1 MQGSVEGGGRVC
13 RFKVMAGR
21 GGLNMLV
28 YLNDVYGE
36 TEIEIKENIM
46 LVSPYANFDCRS
58 LINLMKRQFV
68 RNGCMYGK
76 IFLLSKPELI
86 RGKYLLVES
95 PSLDIKIINII

>member
-1 MQGSVEGGGRVC
+1 
-13 RFKVMAGR
+13 
-21 GGLNMLV
+21 
-28 YLNDVYGE
+28 
-36 TEIEIKENIM
+36 M

-68 RNGCMYGK
+68 RNGCMCGK

-95 PSLDIKIINII
+95 RSLDIKIINTI